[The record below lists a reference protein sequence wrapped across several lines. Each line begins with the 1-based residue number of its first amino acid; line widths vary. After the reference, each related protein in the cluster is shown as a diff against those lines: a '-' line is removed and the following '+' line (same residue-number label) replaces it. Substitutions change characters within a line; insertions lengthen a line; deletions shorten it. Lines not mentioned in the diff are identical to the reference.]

1 MFNELL
7 RRRVPHV
14 LGLYLAAGW
23 GVLEFT
29 DWLTNRYGFSP
40 HLADLGLLTW
50 ALMIPTVL
58 ILAYT
63 HGAAGGQG
71 WGPIEKYAIPL
82 NIAVAVAVIGLRVST
97 IQGSGW
103 SLKPSTETYEATRL
117 AVLYFEDDSEGQELG
132 HLASA
137 FTGALIDEL
146 SQVAA
151 LDVVPRAAVK
161 PYQGIYVTLDSLARA
176 LQIGTLVEG
185 SVSGAKERLNVGVT
199 LVDPAAQTSLGSFD
213 LDGTLEEWEDLR
225 DDLAAEVARLLRQQL
240 GSEVRLRE
248 RRAHTESDAALALV
262 ERAEQLRAEARKLRR
277 MGDISGLKRT
287 YTRADSLLA
296 EAESL
301 DARWVEPIV
310 QRGWWAS
317 DMAGLSS
324 LIPGSFATGEMMTA
338 LFHAERAVT
347 LAPDDASALELR
359 GSLRFEVSRND
370 KLTEPAE
377 LRAAAERDL
386 SAAVAADPFRA
397 EAWRDLSELNRVEGR
412 FAEAKG
418 NAERALEADP
428 FLSEDRDVIFTLY
441 QSSQELGDMDET
453 VRWCAEGH
461 RRFPDDYGFVA
472 CSLFVLALS
481 RGPAP
486 DVSRAWAL
494 LDTLV
499 QTTRPQG
506 RDTNRRI
513 GETWVA
519 AVLARA
525 GSEDSARSVLRR
537 ARDTASGD
545 IKPWLDYTG
554 ANVMLLLGDR
564 QQALALLDSFLEA
577 VPQRR
582 QYIASDWMFE
592 DLWDD
597 PRFKELVAA
606 EQ

>member
-1 MFNELL
+1 
-7 RRRVPHV
+7 
-14 LGLYLAAGW
+14 
-23 GVLEFT
+23 
-29 DWLTNRYGFSP
+29 
-40 HLADLGLLTW
+40 
-50 ALMIPTVL
+50 
-58 ILAYT
+58 
-63 HGAAGGQG
+63 
-71 WGPIEKYAIPL
+71 
-82 NIAVAVAVIGLRVST
+82 
-97 IQGSGW
+97 
-103 SLKPSTETYEATRL
+103 
-117 AVLYFEDDSEGQELG
+117 
-132 HLASA
+132 
-137 FTGALIDEL
+137 
-146 SQVAA
+146 
-151 LDVVPRAAVK
+151 
-161 PYQGIYVTLDSLARA
+161 
-176 LQIGTLVEG
+176 
-185 SVSGAKERLNVGVT
+185 
-199 LVDPAAQTSLGSFD
+199 
-213 LDGTLEEWEDLR
+213 
-225 DDLAAEVARLLRQQL
+225 
-240 GSEVRLRE
+240 
-248 RRAHTESDAALALV
+248 
-262 ERAEQLRAEARKLRR
+262 
-277 MGDISGLKRT
+277 
-287 YTRADSLLA
+287 
-296 EAESL
+296 
-301 DARWVEPIV
+301 
-310 QRGWWAS
+310 
-317 DMAGLSS
+317 
-324 LIPGSFATGEMMTA
+324 MMTA

-370 KLTEPAE
+370 RLTEPAE

-386 SAAVAADPFRA
+386 SAAVAADPLRS
-397 EAWRDLSELNRVEGR
+397 EAWRDLSQLNRVEAR

-428 FLSEDRDVIFTLY
+428 FLSEDRDVLFTLY
-441 QSSQELGDMDET
+441 QSSQELGDMNET

-461 RRFPDDYGFVA
+461 RRFPDDFGFVA

-499 QTTRPQG
+499 QTTRPQQ
-506 RDTNRRI
+506 RNTNRRL

-525 GSEDSARSVLRR
+525 GNEDSARSVLQR
-537 ARDTASGD
+537 ARDNASGEL
-545 IKPWLDYTG
+545 KPWLDYTG